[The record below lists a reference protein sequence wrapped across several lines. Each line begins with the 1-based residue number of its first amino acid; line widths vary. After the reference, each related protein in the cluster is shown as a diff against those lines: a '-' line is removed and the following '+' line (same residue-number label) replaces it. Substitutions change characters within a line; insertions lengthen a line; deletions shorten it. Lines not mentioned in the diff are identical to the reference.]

1 MFRRRGG
8 YGRPAGDAAV
18 VDHIPT
24 EDELYRFFWPSAA
37 GFAVLVGLKLLT
49 YRGLLGSEPAKDDPL
64 GTELRK
70 AVPVAFALLV
80 AWMVHKLQ
88 TRFWPPVE
96 EPAQAAEK
104 TDKKQQ

>member
-70 AVPVAFALLV
+70 AVPVALCPSLLTLV
-80 AWMVHKLQ
+80 
-88 TRFWPPVE
+88 R
-96 EPAQAAEK
+96 
-104 TDKKQQ
+104 KKYLRV